1 MEMDLGIE
9 LVAKTLQWVQS
20 NEIEVVMHAN

>member
-9 LVAKTLQWVQS
+9 LIAKNLQWVQS